1 MPSPGLVPQ
10 LDATLDTAVRD
21 IIGAHGVPT
30 GVEGCRAVALDLH
43 PFVAEGSVREYA
55 RTVTELRAQSP
66 KITVPRFP
74 PRVSTVSLMWDVRES
89 VGLGRRANTVETVKL
104 DAESMMIR
112 RSRVVA
118 HLNAEDDSVVAMVGR
133 RITRAA
139 MRHVADGGRRTV
151 LTASRMNVLRW
162 RRVLSGAEDCDFCS
176 MLAGRGYVYSSETV
190 QFHSHNG
197 CDCTAEMETP
207 R

>member
-1 MPSPGLVPQ
+1 MPSPGLVPD
-10 LDATLDTAVRD
+10 LDAALAAAVRD
-21 IIGAHGVPT
+21 IIGNHGVPT
-30 GVEGCRAVALDLH
+30 GVEGCRAVAADLH

-55 RTVTELRAQSP
+55 QTVTKLTAQSP
-66 KITVPRFP
+66 KIIVPRFP

-118 HLNAEDDSVVAMVGR
+118 YLNAEDDSVVDMVGR

-139 MRHVADGGRRTV
+139 MRHVADAGRRTV
-151 LTASRMNVLRW
+151 LTASRMNNLRW
-162 RRVLSGAEDCDFCS
+162 RRVLSGAEDCDFCR
-176 MLAGRGYVYSSETV
+176 MLAGRGYVYTADSV

-197 CDCTAEMETP
+197 CDCRAEMESP

>member
-1 MPSPGLVPQ
+1 MPSPGLMPT
-10 LDATLDTAVRD
+10 LDATLSAAVRD
-21 IIGAHGVPT
+21 IISAHGVPT
-30 GVEGCRAVALDLH
+30 GVEGCRAVALDLY
-43 PFVAEGSVREYA
+43 PFVAEGAVREYA
-55 RTVTELRAQSP
+55 RTVTELSAQSP
-66 KITVPRFP
+66 KIIVPRFP

-118 HLNAEDDSVVAMVGR
+118 HLNAEDDNVVAMVGR

-139 MRHVADGGRRTV
+139 MRHVADGGRKTV
-151 LTASRMNVLRW
+151 ITASRLNGLRW
-162 RRVLSGAEDCDFCS
+162 RRVLSGSENCDFCR
-176 MLAGRGYVYSSETV
+176 MLAGRGYVYSGETANF
-190 QFHSHNG
+190 QSHNG
-197 CDCTAEMETP
+197 CDCSAEMETP